1 MAQNSEKT
9 YDVVAVG
16 NAIVDVIARTDD
28 GFIDRHG
35 MVKGSMAL
43 IDSGAAHAIYDDMPP
58 ATEVSGGSAANT
70 VAGMASLGGSVGFV
84 GQVATDELGQVF
96 THDVRAAGVHFD
108 PVRTL
113 DDPLGTGRC
122 LVLVTPDAQRT
133 MNTFLGVA
141 GLIEP
146 DDVDEVLVAAAQVVY
161 CEGYLWD
168 LPLTKA
174 AIVKAMEVA
183 HASGGK
189 VSFTLSDAFCV
200 DRHRAEFVDLVRDHV
215 DVLFANEAEI
225 LSLYEVDDWRVAA
238 DRIAEVVEVTC
249 LTRSEHGS
257 VIVSGDERIEVPAS
271 PVDEVV
277 DTTGAG
283 DLYAGGFLYGYTHGL
298 GLRRA
303 AELGSLA
310 AAEVISHIGARPQ
323 VSLEQLATDAGLLGA
338 S

>member
-1 MAQNSEKT
+1 MAQITEKT

-16 NAIVDVIARTDD
+16 NAIVDVIARTGDD
-28 GFIDRHG
+28 FIDRHG

-43 IDSGAAHAIYDDMPP
+43 VEPDAAHAIYGDMPP

-70 VAGMASLGGSVGFV
+70 VAAMASLGGSVAFI
-84 GQVATDELGQVF
+84 GQVATDELGEVF
-96 THDVRAAGVHFD
+96 SHDVRAAGVAFD

-113 DDPLGTGRC
+113 DDPLGTARC

-133 MNTFLGVA
+133 MNTYLGVA

-146 DDVDEVLVAAAQVVY
+146 DDVDEALVAAAQVVY

-168 LPLTKA
+168 RPLTKA

-200 DRHRAEFVDLVRDHV
+200 DRHRAEFLDLVHDHI

-225 LSLYEVDDWRVAA
+225 LSLYETDDWLVAA
-238 DRIAEVVEVTC
+238 DRVAGHAAVCC

-257 VIVSGDERIEVPAS
+257 VIIAGDERIEVPAV
-271 PVDEVV
+271 PVDAVV

-283 DLYAGGFLYGYTHGL
+283 DLYAGGFLFGYTHDL
-298 GLRRA
+298 GLKRS

-323 VSLEQLATDAGLLGA
+323 VSLAQLAKDAGLL
-338 S
+338 